1 MAGDSDAAEELIR
14 RLPLPLAKLYR
25 HATNAK
31 SSLERHQAAYF
42 LFEAGLKLL
51 AVSAVASYAAQRTDD
66 PQITKQLETLSRPS
80 LGEWRKYVRLLVP
93 LLAADPGFA
102 AIKQML
108 ERSRDDLPRAA
119 GLDAVL
125 REVTEKKFG
134 ARSTVRLNELF
145 DRLVTYRNLEL
156 GHGASGLRVEAFY
169 GRMERS
175 LLAGIPE
182 ILGRLDVLAGRRL
195 IYIAD
200 VTLRPSGNW
209 LVERFELIGEMPR
222 RLEPLELQPTEAGR
236 SLAPG
241 RVYLEGNDAQ
251 QQTAAANT
259 PLYPL
264 VIFDSKANELLFLNA
279 QRGKLR
285 CDYLCYSSGE
295 VQQNDEL
302 GGQMGDLSTRIFGKP
317 ADSQQAAPSTVP
329 PPRAEEKTAAP
340 DEHAPLET
348 IGEFELISKLGQG
361 GMGIVYRAWQPSV
374 GRQVALKC
382 LLRTGDAKSA
392 ERFARE
398 YRALGRVDDPHLVK
412 VYTSGSEGD
421 QWFYAMEL
429 IEGATLAPVCKR
441 LQAQAASA
449 ADVAPDTWKEAVTTS
464 CEETRRAEQP
474 LSKPGAS
481 HDNFGSPPE
490 EAAAASQMATPPLE
504 VQSYVPHVV
513 ELIRQV
519 ATAAD
524 KLHKAGV
531 VHRDIKPGNIMLT
544 ADGSHAVLMDL
555 GLAQWTDN
563 DQFTS
568 TRQFVGTLRYA
579 SPEQVLAVDRLD
591 GRSDVYSL
599 GATLWEL
606 LTLRP
611 MFAATDETPTP
622 ELMKRIQ
629 YEEAQPVSKFN
640 PSIARDLE
648 AVVSKCLEKNP
659 DHRYA
664 SAADLAD
671 DLGRWLRNE
680 PVQAQA
686 LDWRYRTSK
695 FIRRNR
701 RRIAVGSVV
710 GLLQI
715 ALIAGLYH
723 LFARSTPVAPS
734 NGSPAVVG
742 AQPVVPPA
750 RRRALLVGCTKYDN
764 LPEGQLAGSLNDV
777 IMLRDTLKSKF
788 GLTDDNVV
796 VLSEAGGSEQ
806 RPTRANIAREI
817 AKLATTAKVDDQVVV
832 FLAGNA
838 TAAPAKKIARGGHAG
853 SPFRFTGLEVHND
866 EKSSPT
872 RPSDGL
878 EHYFFPADVGR
889 PEPGGNI
896 PNSVSGSEFAGW
908 IQPILAAGGRVWLIY
923 DCCDGGFAAPASPTP
938 GNAAPPVAAK
948 SREFVATYA
957 SQPNE
962 ETVEARLPA
971 GSVEA
976 VPHGLFTYTLC
987 EILIRSARPLT
998 YNELVERVIA
1008 RYQAEGRTQPTPW
1021 AAGAAA
1027 SEPVLGG
1034 VDFAAALNFRVRRV
1048 DGDTYT
1054 IDGGAIHGL
1063 TKGCI
1068 LEVKS
1073 PTDKKQTLG
1082 HLRVVSVSELESTA
1096 VPFEF
1101 EGVSGGRGQLIPV
1114 GAPAQLTYVD
1124 LGDQRLKVAIVEKTR
1139 AGETLPA
1146 DALDQLEGAV
1156 DRVVRHRE
1164 SLVSLVSN
1172 AEQADWIVVQE
1183 SLVSRDIYLAR
1194 PEAAIVV
1201 SKPGEKKPPPGVG
1214 SGAFGPIPR
1223 GQLAKLLPDML
1234 SGLARAGNLLTVA
1247 RLSDGE
1253 FARGRAKFD
1262 VDLEMLRFKDAADKV
1277 GTPLVRRGDVPVA
1290 RAGDQIG
1297 WRVRNRSAEPV
1308 DVTLLYIDSD
1318 SDIVS
1323 IFPRLGS
1330 RADNRLAPNQS
1341 LLMGRAKVD
1350 AKTTGI
1356 EHVILLTAPGRG
1368 EPIDFS
1374 VLENHTLELARAA
1387 TRGASDPTFDT
1398 AMGRIF
1404 QNALYGEGKQEGK
1417 RQGLTVQEIDEFPI
1431 RALSWRVMPTD
1442 R

>member
-1 MAGDSDAAEELIR
+1 MASGLDSSEELIR

-51 AVSAVASYAAQRTDD
+51 AVSAVASYAALRTDD
-66 PQITKQLETLSRPS
+66 PQISKQLESLSRPS

-102 AIKQML
+102 AIKQLL

-125 REVTEKKFG
+125 REVTEKKSG
-134 ARSTVRLNELF
+134 ARSTVKLNDLF
-145 DRLVTYRNLEL
+145 DRLITYRNLEL

-169 GRMERS
+169 GRMERA

-182 ILGRLDVLAGRRL
+182 VLSRLDVLAGRRL

-200 VTLRPSGNW
+200 VTLRPNGDW
-209 LVERFELIGEMPR
+209 CIERFELIGETPR
-222 RLEPLELQPTEAGR
+222 RLEPLELPPSEAGQ
-236 SLAPG
+236 AFVPG
-241 RVYLEGNDAQ
+241 RVYLESHGPGS
-251 QQTAAANT
+251 AAATTNT

-264 VIFDSKANELLFLNA
+264 AIYDPNSKELLFFNA
-279 QRGKLR
+279 QRGKQR

-295 VQQNDEL
+295 VQQEDEL
-302 GGQMGDLSTRIFGKP
+302 SGPIGELSTRIFGKS
-317 ADSQQAAPSTVP
+317 ADSKAVDQSPA
-329 PPRAEEKTAAP
+329 PPRVEEGTGAA
-340 DEHAPLET
+340 DDHAPAQT

-429 IEGATLAPVCKR
+429 IEGTTLAPICKR
-441 LQAQAASA
+441 LQAQSANAAA
-449 ADVAPDTWKEAVTTS
+449 IVPETWKEAVTTS
-464 CEETRRAEQP
+464 CEEVRRAEQP
-474 LSKPGAS
+474 LSTPGVTQFDAEI
-481 HDNFGSPPE
+481 PPE
-490 EAAAASQMATPPLE
+490 EIAAAPQSQAPPVE
-504 VQSYVPHVV
+504 AQSYVRQVV

-524 KLHKAGV
+524 KLHKVGV
-531 VHRDIKPGNIMLT
+531 VHRDIKPGNIMIT
-544 ADGSHAVLMDL
+544 AEGSQAVLMDL
-555 GLAQWTDN
+555 GLAQWTDK
-563 DQFTS
+563 DQLTS

-629 YEEAQPVSKFN
+629 YEEADPVSKFH

-648 AVVSKCLEKNP
+648 AVVAKCLEKNP
-659 DHRYA
+659 GDRYA
-664 SAADLAD
+664 SAVALAD

-680 PVQAQA
+680 PVKAQA

-701 RRIAVGSVV
+701 RRIAVGTAV

-715 ALIAGLYH
+715 VLIAGLYR
-723 LFARSTPVAPS
+723 LFARQT
-734 NGSPAVVG
+734 
-742 AQPVVPPA
+742 PVVPTPEKPVVAGALPIVPA
-750 RRRALLVGCTKYDN
+750 VRRRALLVGCTKYDN
-764 LPEGQLAGSLNDV
+764 LPQAQLAGSLNDV
-777 IMLRDTLKSKF
+777 LIVRDTLKSKF
-788 GLTDDNVV
+788 GLTDENVV
-796 VLSEAGGSEQ
+796 VLSEAGGAEQ

-817 AKLATTAKVDDQVVV
+817 SRLASTAKPDDQVVIL
-832 FLAGNA
+832 LAGNA
-838 TAAPAKKIARGGHAG
+838 VAAPAKTTAG
-853 SPFRFTGLEVHND
+853 VPRAGPIVRLAGLEVHKDGAALPPVLSN
-866 EKSSPT
+866 
-872 RPSDGL
+872 GL
-878 EHYFFPADVGR
+878 EHYFFPADVGPPDSDR
-889 PEPGGNI
+889 TI
-896 PNSVSGSEFAGW
+896 PRSIAGAEFDEW
-908 IQPILAAGGRVWLIY
+908 IQPILHAGGRVWLIY
-923 DCCDGGFAAPASPTP
+923 DCCDGGFASPNDPPPFNSKLAAASKLS
-938 GNAAPPVAAK
+938 G
-948 SREFVATYA
+948 FVATYA

-962 ETVEARLPA
+962 ETIEARLPA
-971 GSVEA
+971 GSPEA
-976 VPHGLFTYTLC
+976 VPHGLFSYTLC
-987 EILIRSARPLT
+987 EILMRSARPLS
-998 YNELVERVIA
+998 YDELIERVIA
-1008 RYQAEGRTQPTPW
+1008 RYQDEGRTQPTPW
-1021 AAGAAA
+1021 TAGPARG
-1027 SEPVLGG
+1027 EPVLGG
-1034 VDFAAALNFRVRRV
+1034 VDFAAGLNFRVRRL

-1068 LEVKS
+1068 LGVES
-1073 PTDKKQTLG
+1073 PGNPKQAIG
-1082 HLRVVSVSELESTA
+1082 HLRVTSVTELESTA
-1096 VPFEF
+1096 IPFEF
-1101 EGVSGGRGQLIPV
+1101 EGITGNRGQPIPV
-1114 GAPAQLTYVD
+1114 GAPLQLTYID
-1124 LGDQRLKVAIVEKTR
+1124 LGEQRLKLAVGERTR
-1139 AGETLPA
+1139 AGEPLPA

-1156 DRVVRHRE
+1156 DRAVRNRQ
-1164 SLVSLVSN
+1164 SLVNLVSG
-1172 AEQADWIVVQE
+1172 AKQADWLVVQE
-1183 SLVSRDIYLAR
+1183 SLASRDIFLAR
-1194 PEAAIVV
+1194 PEAVV
-1201 SKPGEKKPPPGVG
+1201 ALAKPGLGKPIAGAG
-1214 SGAFGPIPR
+1214 SGAFGPLPR
-1223 GQLAKLLPDML
+1223 DQLTKLLPDML
-1234 SGLARAGNLLTVA
+1234 SAMARANNLLTMA
-1247 RLSDGE
+1247 RLSEGE
-1253 FARGRAKFD
+1253 FARGRARFD
-1262 VDLEMLRFKDAADKV
+1262 VDLEMLRFKDAADKK
-1277 GTPLVRRGDVPVA
+1277 GMPLTRQGNVPIAQEGD
-1290 RAGDQIG
+1290 RIG
-1297 WRVRNRSAEPV
+1297 WRMKNRSAEPV

-1318 SDIVS
+1318 SNIVS

-1330 RADNRLAPNQS
+1330 QADNRLAPNQS
-1341 LLMGRAKVD
+1341 LVTSHARVN

-1356 EHVILLTAPGRG
+1356 EHVVLLTAPGHG

-1374 VLENHTLELARAA
+1374 ILESHSLEMARAA
-1387 TRGASDPTFDT
+1387 TRGAGDPTFDT
-1398 AMGRIF
+1398 AVGRVF
-1404 QNALYGEGKQEGK
+1404 QSSLYGEAQPEGKQ
-1417 RQGLTVQEIDEFPI
+1417 QGLTVHEIDEFPI
-1431 RALSWRVMPTD
+1431 RALSWRVVPAD